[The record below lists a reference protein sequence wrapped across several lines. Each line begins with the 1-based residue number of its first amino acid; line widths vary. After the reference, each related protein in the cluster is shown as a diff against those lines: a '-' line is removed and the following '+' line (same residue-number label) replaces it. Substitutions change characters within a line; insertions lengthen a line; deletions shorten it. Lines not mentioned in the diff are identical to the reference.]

1 MNTVIK
7 PPPMSIDSEQA
18 VLGGIIH
25 SGGKALMDVQDIINR
40 EDFYRSDHRVIWDA
54 MTKLDDLDAPMDIV
68 TISDH
73 LEKISLIDDAGGM
86 GYLNLLYQET
96 PGSANVRAYARIV
109 KERSVR
115 RNMIVAANQVR
126 ELADDTRSIDEVV
139 ADAQGLVMEVG
150 HNAAQSGPVLV
161 KDMMP
166 DWLDNLDKRF
176 HMEQSIPGLSTG
188 FRNLD
193 KKINGLQKQNLIV
206 IAGRPSMGK
215 TALAINIANAVAE
228 YKTVLV
234 FSMEMSSME
243 IITRSVA
250 QYSKVPLD
258 RLMSGDLDDEQWKK
272 IGDGSHRV
280 VQSQIHVDESPA
292 MMMAQIRSRSRR
304 IKQKHPDLSLVIVDY
319 LQLMSGDHGIH
330 RAQQIADITRGLK
343 ALAKELDLPVIAL
356 SQLNRDVDKRD
367 DKHPRLSDLRESGSI
382 EQDADVILFVYRD
395 VVYDEKTKWKKA
407 AEIVIGK
414 QRNGPTGTVLLYFFG
429 EYTMFGQMD
438 AESQQEF
445 WHDRH
450 SRSRSRSRDT
460 FDDNF

>member
-1 MNTVIK
+1 MNQAIT

-18 VLGGIIH
+18 VLGAIMQT
-25 SGGKALMDVQDIINR
+25 GGKLLMEVQDIIDRN
-40 EDFYRSDHRVIWDA
+40 DFYRSDHRVIWDA
-54 MTKLDDLDAPMDIV
+54 IVQLDLEDSPADFVTVMERLHSNDLME
-68 TISDH
+68 S
-73 LEKISLIDDAGGM
+73 AGGDQYIAM
-86 GYLNLLYQET
+86 LFKESI
-96 PGSANVRAYARIV
+96 GSPNIRAYAKIV

-115 RNMIVAANQVR
+115 RELIGASNTMR
-126 ELADDTRSIDEVV
+126 ELADDTRPIDEVV
-139 ADAQGLVMEVG
+139 SDAQSKVMEIG
-150 HNAAQSGPVLV
+150 HDAAQSGPVLV
-161 KDMMP
+161 KDMVP
-166 DWLDNLDKRF
+166 EWLDNLDKRF
-176 HMEQSIPGLSTG
+176 HTEQSIPGLSTG

-228 YKTVLV
+228 YKTVLA

-258 RLMSGDLDDEQWKK
+258 RLMSGDLDEEQWQKT
-272 IGDGSHRV
+272 GEGSSRV
-280 VQSQIHVDESPA
+280 VHSHLHIDESPA
-292 MMMAQIRSRSRR
+292 MMMAQIRARTRR
-304 IKQKHPDLSLVIVDY
+304 IKQKYPDLSLVIIDY

-343 ALAKELDLPVIAL
+343 SLAKELDLPVIAL

-395 VVYDEKTKWKKA
+395 VVYDEKTKWKKV

>member
-7 PPPMSIDSEQA
+7 PPPASIDSEQA

-25 SGGKALMDVQDIINR
+25 SGGKALMDVQDILSR
-40 EDFYRSDHRVIWDA
+40 DDFYRSDHRIIWDA
-54 MTKLDDLDAPMDIV
+54 MVKLDELDAPMDII
-68 TISDH
+68 TIIDH
-73 LEKISLIDDAGGM
+73 LTKNQMIDDAGGIH
-86 GYLNLLYQET
+86 YLNLLYHET
-96 PGSANVRAYARIV
+96 PGSANVRAYAKIV
-109 KERSVR
+109 KERATR
-115 RNMIVAANQVR
+115 RSMIVASNQVR
-126 ELADDTRSIDEVV
+126 ELADDTRPIDDVL
-139 ADAQGLVMEVG
+139 ADAQSTVMEIG

-161 KDMMP
+161 KNMVP
-166 DWLDNLDKRF
+166 EWLDNLDKRF
-176 HMEQSIPGLSTG
+176 HAEQSIPGLSTG

-243 IITRSVA
+243 IVTRSVA
-250 QYSKVPLD
+250 QHSKVPLD
-258 RLMSGDLDDEQWKK
+258 RLMSGDLDDEQWQKT
-272 IGDGSHRV
+272 GEGSSRV
-280 VQSQIHVDESPA
+280 VHLNIHIDESPS
-292 MMMAQIRSRSRR
+292 MMMAQIRARSRR

-319 LQLMSGDHGIH
+319 IQLMSGDAGVH

-343 ALAKELDLPVIAL
+343 SLAKELDIPVIAL

-395 VVYDEKTKWKKA
+395 VVYDEKTKWKKV

-414 QRNGPTGTVLLYFFG
+414 QRNGPIGTVLLYFFG

-450 SRSRSRSRDT
+450 SHSRTRSRTSI
-460 FDDNF
+460 DDSF

>member
-1 MNTVIK
+1 MNQVIK

-25 SGGKALMDVQDIINR
+25 SGGKALMDVQDIISR
-40 EDFYRSDHRVIWDA
+40 EDFYRSDHRVIWGA
-54 MTKLDDLDAPMDIV
+54 MTKLDELDAPMDIV
-68 TISDH
+68 TIADH
-73 LEKISLIDDAGGM
+73 LEKIRLIDEAGGM
-86 GYLNLLYQET
+86 GYLSMLYQET
-96 PGSANVRAYARIV
+96 PGSANVRAYAKIV

-115 RNMIVAANQVR
+115 RDMIVVANQVR
-126 ELADDTRSIDEVV
+126 ELADDTRPIDEVV
-139 ADAQGLVMEVG
+139 AEAQSKVMEVG
-150 HNAAQSGPVLV
+150 HDATQQGPVEAKKLV
-161 KDMMP
+161 PAWMDS
-166 DWLDNLDKRF
+166 LDERF

-193 KKINGLQKQNLIV
+193 KKINGLQKQNLVV

-215 TALAINIANAVAE
+215 TALAMNIANSVSE

-234 FSMEMSSME
+234 FSMEMSAME

-250 QYSKVPLD
+250 QHSKVPLD
-258 RLMSGDLDDEQWKK
+258 RLMSGDLDDEQWTKT
-272 IGDGSHRV
+272 GEGSNRV
-280 VQSQIHVDESPA
+280 VHLRMHIDESPA
-292 MMMAQIRSRSRR
+292 MVMAQIRARTRR
-304 IKQKHPDLSLVIVDY
+304 IKQQQPDLSLVIVDY
-319 LQLMSGDHGIH
+319 LQLMNGDPGIH

-343 ALAKELDLPVIAL
+343 SLAKELDLPVIAL

-395 VVYDEKTKWKKA
+395 VVYDEKTKWKKV

-460 FDDNF
+460 FSDEF

>member
-1 MNTVIK
+1 
-7 PPPMSIDSEQA
+7 MSIDSEQA

-25 SGGKALMDVQDIINR
+25 SGGKALMDVQDIIDR
-40 EDFYRSDHRVIWDA
+40 EDFYRSDHRVIWKA
-54 MTKLDDLDAPMDIV
+54 MIKLDELDAPMDIV
-68 TISDH
+68 TIADH
-73 LEKISLIDDAGGM
+73 LKKISLIDEAGGI
-86 GYLNLLYQET
+86 GYLTLLYQET
-96 PGSANVRAYARIV
+96 PGSANVRAYAKIV

-115 RNMIVAANQVR
+115 RNMIVVANQVR
-126 ELADDTRSIDEVV
+126 ELADDIRPIDEVV
-139 ADAQGLVMEVG
+139 ADAQSRVMEIG
-150 HNAAQSGPVLV
+150 HDASQQGPVEVRKLV
-161 KDMMP
+161 PAWMDS
-166 DWLDNLDKRF
+166 LDERF
-176 HMEQSIPGLSTG
+176 KMEQSIPGLSTG

-193 KKINGLQKQNLIV
+193 KKINGLQKQNLVV

-215 TALAINIANAVAE
+215 TALAINIANSVAE
-228 YKTVLV
+228 YNTVLV
-234 FSMEMSSME
+234 FSMEMSAME

-250 QYSKVPLD
+250 QHSKVPLD
-258 RLMSGDLDDEQWKK
+258 RLMSGDLDQEQWTKT
-272 IGDGSHRV
+272 GEGSSRV
-280 VQSQIHVDESPA
+280 VHLRMHIDESPA
-292 MMMAQIRSRSRR
+292 MVMAQIRARTRR
-304 IKQKHPDLSLVIVDY
+304 VKQQQPDLSLVIVDY
-319 LQLMSGDHGIH
+319 LQLMSGDAGIH

-382 EQDADVILFVYRD
+382 EQDADVILFIYRD
-395 VVYDEKTKWKKA
+395 VVYDEKTKHKKV

-414 QRNGPTGTVLLYFFG
+414 QRNGPTGTVLLWYFG

-460 FDDNF
+460 FSDDF